1 MKIIIPARKGSKG
14 LPFKNR
20 KLFDYTVNTIPQ
32 ELLSNVYVSTD
43 DEMIL
48 EKAAAKNIATIKRK
62 QHLAQDNTSTKD
74 VMADVIK
81 SLSLDPLETI
91 LMLYLTY
98 PERSWDDVESAIK
111 FFKKN
116 KATSLLCKK
125 DLPISPYLC
134 MIEDGIKGKQL
145 IKHDLYRRQDYPNC
159 FEISHFICLFK
170 VLELN
175 NLNNNMYNSNTIFY
189 KIRQVVDVDQPID
202 MENFYGKNYS

>member
-20 KLFDYTVNTIPQ
+20 KLFDCTVNTIPQ
-32 ELLSNVYVSTD
+32 ELLSDVYVSTD
-43 DEMIL
+43 DEVIL
-48 EKAAAKNIATIKRK
+48 EKAATKNIAIIKRK
-62 QHLAQDNTSTKD
+62 EHLAQDNTSTKD
-74 VMADVIK
+74 VMIDAIK
-81 SLSLDPLETI
+81 SLSLDPLETV

-116 KATSLLCKK
+116 KASSLLCKK
-125 DLPISPYLC
+125 DLQISPYLC
-134 MIEDGIKGKQL
+134 MIEDGIKGKQV

-175 NLNNNMYNSNTIFY
+175 NLNNNMYNNNTIFY
-189 KIRQVVDVDQPID
+189 KIRQVVDVDRPID